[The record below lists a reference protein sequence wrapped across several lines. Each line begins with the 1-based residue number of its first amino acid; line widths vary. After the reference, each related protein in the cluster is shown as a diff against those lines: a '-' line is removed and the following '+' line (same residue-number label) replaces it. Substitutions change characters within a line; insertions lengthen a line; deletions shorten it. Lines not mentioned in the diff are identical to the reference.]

1 VTGILIAFSL
11 ARQTHQKD
19 RRCMDN
25 RNETEHEFTARERG
39 ETRQDVTTEGQ
50 LPLSVEINWTASRL
64 PSLVIEPEVSRHK
77 FTFTTSFSIAP
88 MFPAPDAA
96 EIADLI
102 SDEFTIVGGGQINDE
117 TVLVATSSASDV
129 RIAIDGRAVDI
140 LVAAP
145 SFKMARDIG
154 LGLKEQ
160 FPKVEKRSDVLMVR
174 TWYAGFQGVTSS
186 YSDLI
191 LPSWEEIAPNYPE
204 PTRTQLNEL
213 MTLGPPSHDSLEGK
227 LILFHGAPG
236 CGKTFAIRA
245 LFRSWYEWC
254 APELLIDPES
264 AFGETRYLIQL
275 LRSTAHQEPESA
287 ERFWRILVAED
298 ADKYLG
304 ADARASDNPALDRLL
319 NVSDGLIGQGSRL
332 LYLLTTNSELAVLH
346 PALVRPGRNL
356 GVVEFR
362 KFTSDEGHR
371 WLGGDGPKPK
381 GEMSLAELF
390 AIRNGRFNGAVD
402 QTLRGQYL

>member
-1 VTGILIAFSL
+1 
-11 ARQTHQKD
+11 
-19 RRCMDN
+19 MDG
-25 RNETEHEFTARERG
+25 RNETEN
-39 ETRQDVTTEGQ
+39 EGAALEHCNPVGDIDSGDQ

-64 PSLVIEPEVSRHK
+64 PSLLIEPAVSLHK
-77 FTFTTSFSIAP
+77 FTFTTSFSIGP
-88 MFPAPDAA
+88 TFPAPDGD
-96 EIADLI
+96 EIADLFD
-102 SDEFTIVGGGQINDE
+102 DEFTIVGGGQINEE
-117 TVLVATSSASDV
+117 TVLVATSSTSDV

-140 LVAAP
+140 LVAAA
-145 SFKMARDIG
+145 SFKIARDIG
-154 LGLKEQ
+154 LGLKDR
-160 FPKVEKRSDVLMVR
+160 FPKADKRSDVLMVR
-174 TWYAGFQGVTSS
+174 TWYAGYQGVTSS

-191 LPSWEEIAPNYPE
+191 LPSWDEIAANYPE

-213 MTLGPPSHDSLEGK
+213 MALGPPSHDSLEGK
-227 LILFHGAPG
+227 LILFHGPPG
-236 CGKTFAIRA
+236 CGKTFAIHA
-245 LFRSWYEWC
+245 LFRSWCEWC

-287 ERFWRILVAED
+287 ERLWRVLVAED

-304 ADARASDNPALDRLL
+304 ADARVSDNPALDRLL

-346 PALVRPGRNL
+346 SALVRPGRNL

-362 KFTSDEGHR
+362 KFTPDEGHR
-371 WLGGDGPKPK
+371 WLGADGPVPK

-390 AIRNGRFNGAVD
+390 AVRNGRRSNRTTD
-402 QTLRGQYL
+402 KKLLGQYL

>member
-1 VTGILIAFSL
+1 
-11 ARQTHQKD
+11 
-19 RRCMDN
+19 MDS
-25 RNETEHEFTARERG
+25 RGRSEMEDEGTVLELDATPEHVDNVDE
-39 ETRQDVTTEGQ
+39 

-64 PSLVIEPEVSRHK
+64 PSLVIEPAVSRHK
-77 FTFTTSFSIAP
+77 FTFTTSFSIGP
-88 MFPAPDAA
+88 MFPSPDGD
-96 EIADLI
+96 EIADLF
-102 SDEFTIVGGGQINDE
+102 SHEFTIVGGGQINDE
-117 TVLVATSSASDV
+117 TVLVATSPTSDV

-140 LVAAP
+140 LVAAS
-145 SFKMARDIG
+145 SFALARNIG
-154 LGLKEQ
+154 LALKAQ
-160 FPKVEKRSDVLMVR
+160 FPKVEKRPDVLLVR

-191 LPSWEEIAPNYPE
+191 LPSWDEIASNYPE

-213 MTLGPPSHDSLEGK
+213 MALGPPSNDSLEGK

-245 LFRSWYEWC
+245 LLRSWCEWC

-275 LRSTAHQEPESA
+275 LRSTAHQEPGSA
-287 ERFWRILVAED
+287 ERFWRVLVAED

-304 ADARASDNPALDRLL
+304 ADARATDNPALDRLL

-362 KFTSDEGHR
+362 KFTADEGHR
-371 WLGGDGPKPK
+371 WLGADGPVPK

-390 AIRNGRFNGAVD
+390 ATRNGRFNGTVD
-402 QTLRGQYL
+402 HKLMGQYL

>member
-1 VTGILIAFSL
+1 
-11 ARQTHQKD
+11 
-19 RRCMDN
+19 MDD
-25 RNETEHEFTARERG
+25 RNETEN
-39 ETRQDVTTEGQ
+39 EGAALEHCNPVGDIDSGDQ

-64 PSLVIEPEVSRHK
+64 PSLLIEPAVSLHK
-77 FTFTTSFSIAP
+77 FTFTTSFSIGP
-88 MFPAPDAA
+88 TFPAPDGD
-96 EIADLI
+96 EIADLF
-102 SDEFTIVGGGQINDE
+102 DEEFTIVGGGQINEE
-117 TVLVATSSASDV
+117 TVLVATSSTSDV

-140 LVAAP
+140 LVAAA
-145 SFKMARDIG
+145 SFKVARDIG
-154 LGLKEQ
+154 LGLKDR
-160 FPKVEKRSDVLMVR
+160 FPKADKRSDVLMVR
-174 TWYAGFQGVTSS
+174 TWYAGYQGVTSS

-191 LPSWEEIAPNYPE
+191 LPSWDEIAPNYPE

-213 MTLGPPSHDSLEGK
+213 MALGPPSHDSLEGK
-227 LILFHGAPG
+227 LILFHGPPG

-245 LFRSWYEWC
+245 LFRSWCEWC

-287 ERFWRILVAED
+287 ERLWRVLVAED

-346 PALVRPGRNL
+346 SALVRPGRNL

-362 KFTSDEGHR
+362 KFTPDEGHR
-371 WLGGDGPKPK
+371 WLGADGPVPK

-390 AIRNGRFNGAVD
+390 AVRNGRRSNRTAD
-402 QTLRGQYL
+402 KKLLGQYL

>member
-1 VTGILIAFSL
+1 MDTSKEPESEGIAV
-11 ARQTHQKD
+11 A
-19 RRCMDN
+19 
-25 RNETEHEFTARERG
+25 G
-39 ETRQDVTTEGQ
+39 EP

-64 PSLVIEPEVSRHK
+64 PSLVVEPAVSRHK
-77 FTFTTSFSIAP
+77 FTFTTSFSIGP
-88 MFPAPDAA
+88 TFPAPDGDA
-96 EIADLI
+96 IVDLFD
-102 SDEFTIVGGGQINDE
+102 DEFTVVGGGQINDE

-140 LVAAP
+140 LVAAA
-145 SFKMARDIG
+145 SFDLARNIG
-154 LGLKEQ
+154 LGLKRR
-160 FPKVEKRSDVLMVR
+160 FPKADKRPDVLTVR

-186 YSDLI
+186 YSDLT
-191 LPSWEEIAPNYPE
+191 LPSWEEIAANYPE
-204 PTRTQLNEL
+204 PTRTQLSEL
-213 MTLGPPSHDSLEGK
+213 MALGPPANDSSEGK
-227 LILFHGAPG
+227 LILFHGPPG

-245 LFRSWYEWC
+245 LFRSWCQWC

-275 LRSTAHQEPESA
+275 LRSTAHQEPQSA

-304 ADARASDNPALDRLL
+304 ADARATDNPALDRLL

-346 PALVRPGRNL
+346 SALVRPGRNL

-362 KFTSDEGHR
+362 KFSPDEGHR
-371 WLGGDGPKPK
+371 WLGTDGPVPK

-390 AIRNGRFNGAVD
+390 ALRNGRRSSAAIGKK
-402 QTLRGQYL
+402 LPGQYL

>member
-1 VTGILIAFSL
+1 
-11 ARQTHQKD
+11 
-19 RRCMDN
+19 MDTS
-25 RNETEHEFTARERG
+25 NETEDENTALERCSPVG
-39 ETRQDVTTEGQ
+39 RTDPVDQ

-64 PSLVIEPEVSRHK
+64 PSLLVEPAVSQHK
-77 FTFTTSFSIAP
+77 FTFTTSFSIGP
-88 MFPAPDAA
+88 SFPAPEGD
-96 EIADLI
+96 EIAELFD
-102 SDEFTIVGGGQINDE
+102 DGFTIVGGGQINEE
-117 TVLVATSSASDV
+117 TVLVATSPTSDV

-140 LVAAP
+140 LVAAA
-145 SFKMARDIG
+145 SFATARDIG
-154 LGLKEQ
+154 LGLKDR
-160 FPKVEKRSDVLMVR
+160 FPKADKRPDVLMVR
-174 TWYAGFQGVTSS
+174 TWYAGYQGVTSS

-191 LPSWEEIAPNYPE
+191 LPSWDEIAPNYPE

-213 MTLGPPSHDSLEGK
+213 MALGPPSNGSLEGK
-227 LILFHGAPG
+227 LILFHGPPG

-245 LFRSWYEWC
+245 LFRSWSAWC

-287 ERFWRILVAED
+287 ERLWRVLVAED

-346 PALVRPGRNL
+346 SALVRPGRTL

-362 KFTSDEGHR
+362 KFSPDEGRR
-371 WLGGDGPKPK
+371 WLGADGPIPK

-390 AIRNGRFNGAVD
+390 AIRNGRRSNRTAD
-402 QTLRGQYL
+402 KKLLGQYL

>member
-1 VTGILIAFSL
+1 
-11 ARQTHQKD
+11 
-19 RRCMDN
+19 MDD
-25 RNETEHEFTARERG
+25 RNETEN
-39 ETRQDVTTEGQ
+39 EGAALEHCNPVGDIDSGDQ

-64 PSLVIEPEVSRHK
+64 PSLLIEPAVSLHK
-77 FTFTTSFSIAP
+77 FTFTTSFSIGP
-88 MFPAPDAA
+88 TFPAPDGD
-96 EIADLI
+96 EIADLF
-102 SDEFTIVGGGQINDE
+102 DEEFTEEFTIVGGGQINEE
-117 TVLVATSSASDV
+117 TVLVATSATSDV

-140 LVAAP
+140 LVAAA
-145 SFKMARDIG
+145 SFKVARDIG
-154 LGLKEQ
+154 LGLKDR
-160 FPKVEKRSDVLMVR
+160 FPKADKRSDVLMVR
-174 TWYAGFQGVTSS
+174 TWYAGYQGVTSS

-191 LPSWEEIAPNYPE
+191 LPSWDEIAPNYPE

-213 MTLGPPSHDSLEGK
+213 MALGPPSHDSLEGK
-227 LILFHGAPG
+227 LILFHGPPG

-245 LFRSWYEWC
+245 LFRSWCEWC

-287 ERFWRILVAED
+287 ERLWRVLVAED

-346 PALVRPGRNL
+346 SALVRPGRNL

-362 KFTSDEGHR
+362 KFTPDEGHR
-371 WLGGDGPKPK
+371 WLGADGPVPK

-390 AIRNGRFNGAVD
+390 AVRNGRRSNRTAD
-402 QTLRGQYL
+402 KKLLGQYL